1 MLAPD
6 HLVVFD
12 KLMPLAVGEEFL
24 EGLRIKDRLPG
35 ASGQFH
41 EVVQVHRDHG
51 VVRRMVQ
58 AIGFALL
65 SRNVVQ
71 VVELIPEL
79 FEKGVIRKQTAFP
92 LDGAAQQIFFQPV
105 PPFLIEDG
113 KKDGQGAPAGRD
125 LSMVLDD
132 ALVPQ
137 GFRCGLAGL
146 NFNKGFPVF
155 VEYGA
160 FGFQGCGQETA
171 HVLSPLT
178 LEPAGDL
185 A

>member
-12 KLMPLAVGEEFL
+12 KLMPLAVWEEFL

-79 FEKGVIRKQTAFP
+79 LKYGVIGAQAAFP
-92 LDGAAQQIFFQPV
+92 LHGPAQ
-105 PPFLIEDG
+105 
-113 KKDGQGAPAGRD
+113 D
-125 LSMVLDD
+125 LSLI
-132 ALVPQ
+132 
-137 GFRCGLAGL
+137 
-146 NFNKGFPVF
+146 
-155 VEYGA
+155 
-160 FGFQGCGQETA
+160 
-171 HVLSPLT
+171 HI
-178 LEPAGDL
+178 
-185 A
+185 

>member
-79 FEKGVIRKQTAFP
+79 FEKG
-92 LDGAAQQIFFQPV
+92 
-105 PPFLIEDG
+105 
-113 KKDGQGAPAGRD
+113 
-125 LSMVLDD
+125 
-132 ALVPQ
+132 
-137 GFRCGLAGL
+137 
-146 NFNKGFPVF
+146 
-155 VEYGA
+155 
-160 FGFQGCGQETA
+160 
-171 HVLSPLT
+171 
-178 LEPAGDL
+178 
-185 A
+185 